1 MASQFT
7 HRQDGI
13 FSFSSICDKCF
24 RLVATRERESELRQD
39 EAIHSC
45 KISLPGTKPT
55 PAYWGILCR
64 TCTELV
70 AFHTRPPLDSE
81 PGAEGSMAGTI
92 RCTKDHS
99 HIYFPRDFSL
109 FPSAI
114 VIAGATMQKNL
125 ETYKAIN
132 PFWESSSSPRSTQ
145 PQAVDQDEVPRA
157 TLPPTPEREIA
168 NRAAKRRWTRW
179 GLNKTSRPQ

>member
-99 HIYFPRDFSL
+99 HIYF
-109 FPSAI
+109 
-114 VIAGATMQKNL
+114 
-125 ETYKAIN
+125 
-132 PFWESSSSPRSTQ
+132 
-145 PQAVDQDEVPRA
+145 RA
-157 TLPPTPEREIA
+157 TLASFHLRLSSPARPCRRTSKPTRRSIPSGNLPQALGPPNLKQSTKTRYLVQPSLRRQRERSPI
-168 NRAAKRRWTRW
+168 
-179 GLNKTSRPQ
+179 GPQSGDGHVGD